1 MYHKRKYSH
10 RIRERNIVLLER
22 NRNGWNLIPGSYDL
36 QSNHR
41 VIERYIYTHVTW
53 KTEIQIRIIINR
65 TYIRAECVLPFEM
78 EDNPSGNLAFV
89 DKKEKKNIPLVRFP
103 DRDIEYLRSIP
114 PEAIPQLY
122 ARVWP
127 RILCLVYTPHNH
139 QLAISGEAIKNENIT
154 RINARQG
161 RQPAATRSGI

>member
-89 DKKEKKNIPLVRFP
+89 DKKEKKKYTTCSFPRSRYRIFTIHSSRGDTTIVCTCVTAYPL
-103 DRDIEYLRSIP
+103 
-114 PEAIPQLY
+114 
-122 ARVWP
+122 P
-127 RILCLVYTPHNH
+127 RIYTTQPPV
-139 QLAISGEAIKNENIT
+139 SNIG
-154 RINARQG
+154 RSNKERKYNAD
-161 RQPAATRSGI
+161 